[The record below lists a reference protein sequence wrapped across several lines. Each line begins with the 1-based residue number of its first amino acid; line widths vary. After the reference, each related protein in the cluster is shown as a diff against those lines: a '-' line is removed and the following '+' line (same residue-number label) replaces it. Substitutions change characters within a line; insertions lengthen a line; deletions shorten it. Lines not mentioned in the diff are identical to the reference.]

1 MLIHFMKLSGQQSV
15 TISLRP
21 MTFGAYTDSGI
32 YVTCMNS
39 AWEVQK
45 CYQELASV
53 MESAAYM
60 LYRLE
65 QKLDPSTNL

>member
-1 MLIHFMKLSGQQSV
+1 MML
-15 TISLRP
+15 
-21 MTFGAYTDSGI
+21 GAYTESGI
-32 YVTCMNS
+32 YITCMNS

-45 CYQELASV
+45 CYQKLASA

-65 QKLDPSTNL
+65 QYLDPSTNL